1 MRLPPLTTPL
11 AAPAVI
17 LALAGLLAA
26 CDAQEASAPDAETDA
41 IATDTGD
48 VDTVAVVNGEP
59 ITRADLF
66 TYSGMDDDPGLA
78 EGDGTLEELISL
90 ELLRQEAVNRGL
102 DTDAETRR
110 ILRMVETNLLA
121 SLLMERI
128 TAELEITREDLEAE
142 YERQVEQMRGTEY
155 RARHILV
162 QQADEA
168 RELIAELEDGA
179 DFASLAETHSTDPG
193 SGARGGELG
202 WFSPEQMVPAFSDAT
217 VALEPGET
225 TAEPVESRF
234 GWHIIRLEETRD
246 IEVPELNAVRA
257 ELIEIL
263 ESRAIQEFLETLRA
277 DADIQIP
284 TRPANQ

>member
-1 MRLPPLTTPL
+1 MRLHPLTTPL
-11 AAPAVI
+11 G
-17 LALAGLLAA
+17 ALVFAGLLAA
-26 CDAQEASAPDAETDA
+26 CDTQETPTPETDPDG

-48 VDTVAVVNGEP
+48 VDTVATVNGEP

-66 TYSGMDDDPGLA
+66 TYSGMDEDPGLA
-78 EGDGTLEELISL
+78 DGDGTLEELISL
-90 ELLRQEAVNRGL
+90 ELLRQEAVERGL

-121 SLLMERI
+121 SLLMDRI
-128 TAELEITREDLEAE
+128 TADLEISRDDLEAE

-162 QQADEA
+162 EGAEQA
-168 RELIAELEDGA
+168 RELLAELEDGA
-179 DFASLAETHSTDPG
+179 DFAELAEAHSIDSG
-193 SGARGGELG
+193 SAARGGELG
-202 WFSPEQMVPAFSDAT
+202 WFAPGQMVPAFSDAT
-217 VALEPGET
+217 VALETGET

-246 IEVPELNAVRA
+246 TPVPELDDVRA
-257 ELIEIL
+257 ELVEIL
-263 ESRAIQEFLETLRA
+263 ESRAIQEYLEALRE
-277 DADIQIP
+277 DANVEIP

>member
-1 MRLPPLTTPL
+1 MRLRPL
-11 AAPAVI
+11 AI
-17 LALAGLLAA
+17 TLATLAFAGVLVA
-26 CDAQEASAPDAETDA
+26 CDAQEAPAPDAETDA
-41 IATDTGD
+41 ITTDTDD
-48 VDTVAVVNGEP
+48 VDTVALVNGEP

-66 TYSGMDDDPGLA
+66 TYSGMDEDPGLA

-128 TAELEITREDLEAE
+128 TAELEITRDDLEAE

-162 QQADEA
+162 EEEQQA
-168 RELIAELEDGA
+168 RELLAELDDGA
-179 DFASLAETHSTDPG
+179 DFGELAEAHSIDPG
-193 SGARGGELG
+193 SAARGGELG

-217 VALEPGET
+217 VALEPGT
-225 TAEPVESRF
+225 TTEEPVESRF
-234 GWHIIRLEETRD
+234 GWHLIRLEETRD
-246 IEVPELNAVRA
+246 TPVPEFEDVRA
-257 ELIEIL
+257 ELVEIL

-284 TRPANQ
+284 NRPANQ

>member
-1 MRLPPLTTPL
+1 MKRRILTTAL
-11 AAPAVI
+11 SA

-26 CDAQEASAPDAETDA
+26 CDTQDQATPEFTGDDVT
-41 IATDTGD
+41 TDTGD
-48 VDTVAVVNGEP
+48 ADTVAIVNGEA

-66 TYSGMDDDPGLA
+66 AYAGMDEDPGPA
-78 EGDGTLEELISL
+78 ASDGTLEEVISL
-90 ELLRQEAVNRGL
+90 ELLRQEAVARGL

-128 TAELEITREDLEAE
+128 TAELDITQADLEAE
-142 YERQVEQMRGTEY
+142 YDRQIEQIRGTEY

-162 QQADEA
+162 EEAERA
-168 RELIAELEDGA
+168 RELLEELEADA
-179 DFASLAETHSTDPG
+179 DFAELAEAHSTDPG
-193 SGARGGELG
+193 SAARGGELG
-202 WFSPEQMVPAFSDAT
+202 WFAPEQMVPAFSEAAM
-217 VALEPGET
+217 ALEPGET

-234 GWHIIRLEETRD
+234 GWHIIRLEEIRD
-246 IEVPELNAVRA
+246 TPVPELEDVRA

-263 ESRAIQEFLETLRA
+263 ESRAIQEYLEALRE
-277 DADIQIP
+277 DADVEIP

>member
-1 MRLPPLTTPL
+1 MKRRILTTAL
-11 AAPAVI
+11 SA

-26 CDAQEASAPDAETDA
+26 CDTQDQATPEFTGDDVT
-41 IATDTGD
+41 TDTGD
-48 VDTVAVVNGEP
+48 ADTVAIVNGEA

-66 TYSGMDDDPGLA
+66 AYAGMDEDPGPA
-78 EGDGTLEELISL
+78 ASDGTLEEVISL
-90 ELLRQEAVNRGL
+90 ELLRQEAVARGL

-128 TAELEITREDLEAE
+128 TAELDITQADLEAE
-142 YERQVEQMRGTEY
+142 YDRQIEQIRGTEY

-162 QQADEA
+162 EEAERA
-168 RELIAELEDGA
+168 RELLEELEADA
-179 DFASLAETHSTDPG
+179 DFAELAEAHSTDPG
-193 SGARGGELG
+193 SAARGGELG
-202 WFSPEQMVPAFSDAT
+202 WFAPEQMVPAFSEAAM
-217 VALEPGET
+217 ALEPGET

-246 IEVPELNAVRA
+246 TPVPELEDVRA

-263 ESRAIQEFLETLRA
+263 ESRAIQEYLEALRE
-277 DADIQIP
+277 DADVEIP

>member
-1 MRLPPLTTPL
+1 MKLRILTTALGAL
-11 AAPAVI
+11 AF
-17 LALAGLLAA
+17 AGLLAA
-26 CDAQEASAPDAETDA
+26 CDTQEQ
-41 IATDTGD
+41 ATPESTGD
-48 VDTVAVVNGEP
+48 EVTTGTGDADTVAIVNGEA

-66 TYSGMDDDPGLA
+66 AYAGMDEDPGPV
-78 EGDGTLEELISL
+78 ESDGTLEELISL
-90 ELLRQEAVNRGL
+90 ELLRQEAIARGL

-128 TAELEITREDLEAE
+128 TAELDITQADLEAE
-142 YERQVEQMRGTEY
+142 YDRQIEQIRGTEY

-162 QQADEA
+162 EEAERA
-168 RELIAELEDGA
+168 RELLEELEADA
-179 DFASLAETHSTDPG
+179 DFAELAEAHSTDPG
-193 SGARGGELG
+193 SAARGGELG
-202 WFSPEQMVPAFSDAT
+202 WFAPEQMVPAFSEAAM
-217 VALEPGET
+217 ALEPGET

-246 IEVPELNAVRA
+246 TPVPELEEVRA

-263 ESRAIQEFLETLRA
+263 ESRAIQEYLEALRE
-277 DADIQIP
+277 DANVEIP

>member
-1 MRLPPLTTPL
+1 MKRRILTTAL
-11 AAPAVI
+11 SA

-26 CDAQEASAPDAETDA
+26 CDTQDQATPEFTGDDVT
-41 IATDTGD
+41 TDTGD
-48 VDTVAVVNGEP
+48 ADTVAIVNGEA

-66 TYSGMDDDPGLA
+66 AYAGMDEDPGPA
-78 EGDGTLEELISL
+78 ASDGTLEEVISL
-90 ELLRQEAVNRGL
+90 ELLRQEAVARGL

-128 TAELEITREDLEAE
+128 TAELDITQADLEAE
-142 YERQVEQMRGTEY
+142 YDRQIEQIRGTEY

-162 QQADEA
+162 EEAERA
-168 RELIAELEDGA
+168 RELLEELEADA
-179 DFASLAETHSTDPG
+179 DFAELAEAHSTDPG
-193 SGARGGELG
+193 SAARGGELG
-202 WFSPEQMVPAFSDAT
+202 WFAPEQMVPAFSEAAM
-217 VALEPGET
+217 ALEPGET
-225 TAEPVESRF
+225 TAAPVESRF

-246 IEVPELNAVRA
+246 TPVPELEDVRA

-263 ESRAIQEFLETLRA
+263 ESRAIQEYLEALRE
-277 DADIQIP
+277 DADVEIP

>member
-1 MRLPPLTTPL
+1 MKRRILTTAL
-11 AAPAVI
+11 SA

-26 CDAQEASAPDAETDA
+26 CDTQDQATPEFTGDDVT
-41 IATDTGD
+41 TDTGD
-48 VDTVAVVNGEP
+48 ADIVAIVNGEA

-66 TYSGMDDDPGLA
+66 AYAGMDEDPGPA
-78 EGDGTLEELISL
+78 ASDGTLEEVISL
-90 ELLRQEAVNRGL
+90 ELLRQEAVARGL

-128 TAELEITREDLEAE
+128 TAELDITQADLEAE
-142 YERQVEQMRGTEY
+142 YDRQIEQIRGTEY

-162 QQADEA
+162 EEAERA
-168 RELIAELEDGA
+168 RELLEELEADA
-179 DFASLAETHSTDPG
+179 DFAELAEAHSTDPG
-193 SGARGGELG
+193 SAARGGELG
-202 WFSPEQMVPAFSDAT
+202 WFAPEQMVPAFSEAAM
-217 VALEPGET
+217 ALEPGET

-246 IEVPELNAVRA
+246 TPVPELEDVRA

-263 ESRAIQEFLETLRA
+263 ESRAIQEYLEALRE
-277 DADIQIP
+277 DADVEIP

>member
-1 MRLPPLTTPL
+1 MRLRPL
-11 AAPAVI
+11 ATT
-17 LALAGLLAA
+17 LATLAFAGALVA
-26 CDAQEASAPDAETDA
+26 CDGQETSAPEAETDT
-41 IATDTGD
+41 ITTDTDD
-48 VDTVAVVNGEP
+48 VDTVALVNGEP

-66 TYSGMDDDPGLA
+66 TYSGMDEDPGLA

-128 TAELEITREDLEAE
+128 TAELEITRDDLEAE

-162 QQADEA
+162 EEEQRA
-168 RELIAELEDGA
+168 RELLTELDDGA
-179 DFASLAETHSTDPG
+179 DFGDLAEAHSIDPG
-193 SGARGGELG
+193 SAARGGELG

-217 VALEPGET
+217 VALEPGTT

-246 IEVPELNAVRA
+246 TPVPEFEDVRA
-257 ELIEIL
+257 ELVEIL

-284 TRPANQ
+284 ARPAHQ